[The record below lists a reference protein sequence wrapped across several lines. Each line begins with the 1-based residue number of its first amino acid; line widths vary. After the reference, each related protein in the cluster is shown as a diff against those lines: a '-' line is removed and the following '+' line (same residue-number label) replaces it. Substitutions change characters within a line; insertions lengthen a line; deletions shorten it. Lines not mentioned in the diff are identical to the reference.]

1 MPSPGTI
8 TRLLQP
14 SGPGIRRDSGVYEGW
29 TVPIDYDPLLAKV
42 IGYAPTRQ
50 EAIARL
56 DRAMYEYFAG
66 GIKTNISLFRRILHD
81 PDFIAGKINTGYLDC
96 LLERSKKELHEARD
110 GDRKIAAV
118 AAVLFTQMENGAGVA
133 AGTAPPAAG
142 LSADGTAATNWK
154 RAARS
159 EALRAK

>member
-1 MPSPGTI
+1 
-8 TRLLQP
+8 
-14 SGPGIRRDSGVYEGW
+14 VYEGW

-50 EAIARL
+50 EAIVRL

-81 PDFIAGKINTGYLDC
+81 PDFIGGKINTGYLDL

-110 GDRKIAAV
+110 GDRRIAAV
-118 AAVLFTQMENGAGVA
+118 AAVLFTQMENGAA
-133 AGTAPPAAG
+133 APVGAAPPAAG
-142 LSADGTAATNWK
+142 VSADSAAAPNWK
-154 RAARS
+154 RVARS
-159 EALRAK
+159 DALRAK